1 MEEKILNYFLVDYE
15 NVNVSGLN
23 GITSLTENDSVIVF
37 YSENADTLT
46 FGIHRRLNESKA
58 EIKFQKVLVKEKNAR
73 DFQLCSYLGFLI
85 RDTMTEENLNNNYF
99 VVSNDKSYLALI
111 DYWKKFKIDLQ
122 VVSNLSKNE
131 IKKTEIKLPQKIE
144 LASELETELSKI
156 LTDKN
161 EIAEVVKIINNSK
174 TKVEIN
180 NNIGKNFSSKQGEIY
195 KAIKNFIA
203 DKKSH

>member
-1 MEEKILNYFLVDYE
+1 M
-15 NVNVSGLN
+15 
-23 GITSLTENDSVIVF
+23 
-37 YSENADTLT
+37 
-46 FGIHRRLNESKA
+46 
-58 EIKFQKVLVKEKNAR
+58 
-73 DFQLCSYLGFLI
+73 
-85 RDTMTEENLNNNYF
+85 
-99 VVSNDKSYLALI
+99 
-111 DYWKKFKIDLQ
+111 
-122 VVSNLSKNE
+122 
-131 IKKTEIKLPQKIE
+131 PQKIE

-195 KAIKNFIA
+195 KAIKNFIT

>member
-131 IKKTEIKLPQKIE
+131 IKKRK
-144 LASELETELSKI
+144 
-156 LTDKN
+156 
-161 EIAEVVKIINNSK
+161 
-174 TKVEIN
+174 
-180 NNIGKNFSSKQGEIY
+180 
-195 KAIKNFIA
+195 
-203 DKKSH
+203 